1 MKSERFKT
9 VRKIWESR
17 GKSPVCGLF
26 VAVSIR
32 NEQEGE
38 ASAEIFF
45 KHVWFSG
52 WIKKK
57 LPEGS
62 FFEVKRKGSNGGL
75 MSAAILPGLLPAG

>member
-1 MKSERFKT
+1 M
-9 VRKIWESR
+9 RKIWESR

-32 NEQEGE
+32 NEEEGE

-62 FFEVKRKGSNGGL
+62 FLRLNGKVVT
-75 MSAAILPGLLPAG
+75 AD